1 MGFNLLKN
9 GPHKVAYYPLPDV
22 LQWFQIANWIALGQ
36 YEYYHQLPHDELG
49 LFQATDEASDPMWWP
64 GSVVTDAFL
73 SRIIARARLNL
84 SYENQTW
91 FFSDDKYARI
101 DTSDSDKVLA
111 GPSAVKGNWEA
122 LDALGF
128 TTVDAFLPM
137 KGGAWVF
144 PGENYGRI
152 AVNGLDITKAS
163 GPNAITAYWASL
175 AKAGLSRVDA
185 ALVTPSNA
193 NEAWVFHGR
202 LHVRITCE
210 RDFLDFERGSH
221 KPDMQYLDATPDAP
235 S

>member
-9 GPHKVAYYPLPDV
+9 APHKVAYYRLPDV
-22 LQWFQIANWIALGQ
+22 LQWFVGVQIANWIAPGQ

-49 LFQATDEASDPMWWP
+49 LFQATDEVSDPMWWP
-64 GSVVTDAFL
+64 GSVFTDPFL

-101 DTSDSDKVLA
+101 DTRDSDKVLA

-128 TTVDAFLPM
+128 ATVNAFLPM

-144 PGENYGRI
+144 FRGRI
-152 AVNGLDITKAS
+152 MVGLQLTDWTSQK
-163 GPNAITAYWASL
+163 L
-175 AKAGLSRVDA
+175 AG
-185 ALVTPSNA
+185 
-193 NEAWVFHGR
+193 
-202 LHVRITCE
+202 
-210 RDFLDFERGSH
+210 
-221 KPDMQYLDATPDAP
+221 
-235 S
+235 